1 MSAERNKAIVRSF
14 FEEVYNKGNSDI
26 IDDIFS
32 DDFDSND
39 PTSCGVKGPEY
50 VKQFAIRMRTAF
62 PDIHFTVD
70 EMIAE
75 GDRVVVHVTFRGT
88 HLGEYMGIPPTGNQ
102 VTVKGVEL
110 ARFAGRK
117 IVEQGWHYYQEL
129 QLLQQLGLLS
139 LHGH

>member
-1 MSAERNKAIVRSF
+1 MSVERNKTIVRRF
-14 FEEVYNKGNSDI
+14 FEEVYNNGNSDI

-32 DDFDSND
+32 DDFGSND
-39 PTSCGVKGPEY
+39 PTSCGVKGPES
-50 VKQFAIRMRTAF
+50 VKQLVLRLRAAF
-62 PDIHFTVD
+62 PDIRFTVD
-70 EMIAE
+70 ELIAE

-110 ARFAGRK
+110 ARFAGGK
-117 IVEQGWHYYQEL
+117 IIEQGWHYYQEL
-129 QLLQQLGLLS
+129 HLLQQLGVLS